1 VDILDLLILEWLENI
16 TIITQRKHQ
25 VCYWKLIGLGTPGY
39 MAPEVLSNQNYSF
52 SADLYAVGVILYE
65 MIIGARPFKG
75 KTRKQMRDLV
85 TKKQP

>member
-1 VDILDLLILEWLENI
+1 
-16 TIITQRKHQ
+16 
-25 VCYWKLIGLGTPGY
+25 

-52 SADLYAVGVILYE
+52 SADLYAVGIILYE
-65 MIIGARPFKG
+65 MIMGARPFKG